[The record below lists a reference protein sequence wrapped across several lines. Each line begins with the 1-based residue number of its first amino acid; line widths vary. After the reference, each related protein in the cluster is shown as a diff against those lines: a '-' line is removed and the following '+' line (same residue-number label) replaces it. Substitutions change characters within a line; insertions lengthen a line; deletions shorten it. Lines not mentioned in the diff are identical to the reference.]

1 MSKSRINENTWEGR
15 YAPKIDGKRVQRVV
29 YAHSEEECEE
39 KLKEMIA
46 EMNAERA
53 CRI

>member
-1 MSKSRINENTWEGR
+1 MLT
-15 YAPKIDGKRVQRVV
+15 APKINGKRVQRVV
-29 YAHSEEECEE
+29 YTHSEEECEE

-46 EMNAERA
+46 KMNVERA